1 MQRPSIHTCYRH
13 NFVYRW
19 LEAVA
24 LSANVQTRL
33 PLQFWSKL
41 LFSQK
46 LGFATL
52 LRDNIRGTCEHVF
65 SQKKIF
71 FQQSCQYSHQVVAA
85 AELRR
90 LHPARQLGIKDVQR
104 YGGNKCFWEGLWIFG
119 SYLGAGFKIKSN
131 YKNLTSNFAPAIGHY
146 WIFFWTFN

>member
-1 MQRPSIHTCYRH
+1 MHTCYCRI
-13 NFVYRW
+13 FVYHW

-24 LSANVQTRL
+24 LSANVQTQL
-33 PLQFWSKL
+33 PLQLWSKFY
-41 LFSQK
+41 FSQK

-104 YGGNKCFWEGLWIFG
+104 YGGNKCFLEGL
-119 SYLGAGFKIKSN
+119 
-131 YKNLTSNFAPAIGHY
+131 
-146 WIFFWTFN
+146 